1 MWDHVHAARRRF
13 DELEA
18 EMAVPAVATDAVRLQ
33 ALAKQRAEL
42 EDLVAIASEHTQL
55 EDNLR
60 QAHELLESEQ
70 DVALQE
76 MARQEIAALTERLED
91 LTTRAKKAILPKD
104 ANDERDVIIEIRA
117 GTGGDEAG
125 LWAADLFRAYIRH
138 AESNGWRTDVLAVS
152 ENAAGGFKEI
162 IFEVQGAGAFSR
174 FKYESGVH
182 RVQRVPQTEAQG
194 RIHTSTATVA
204 VLPKAQDVDVEL
216 TEADIRM
223 DRFHSG
229 GAGGQN
235 VNKVETGVRLTH
247 EPTGIVVT
255 CTGERSQLKNRMQA
269 MSILRARLYERERQR
284 VQDERSESR
293 RAQVGRGERSE
304 KIRTYNFPENRIS
317 DHRAGITM
325 HNLTAALDGELSEL
339 FAAIA
344 AAAEAKQ
351 LQQQVA

>member
-1 MWDHVHAARRRF
+1 MWDQVHAARRRF

-18 EMAVPAVATDAVRLQ
+18 EMATPAVATDAARLQ
-33 ALAKQRAEL
+33 ALAKKRAEL
-42 EDLVAIASEHTQL
+42 EELVTIASEHIQI

-60 QAHELLESEQ
+60 QARELLESEQ
-70 DVALQE
+70 DAAFQE
-76 MARQEIAALTERLED
+76 MAHQEIAVLTERLEE
-91 LTTRAKKAILPKD
+91 LAARAKKALLPKD

-125 LWAADLFRAYIRH
+125 LWAADLFRAYIRY
-138 AESNGWRTDVLAVS
+138 AESNSWRTDVLAAS

-162 IFEVQGAGAFSR
+162 IFEVQGRGAFSR

-204 VLPKAQDVDVEL
+204 VLPKAKDVDVEL
-216 TEADIRM
+216 NEADIRM

-269 MSILRARLYERERQR
+269 MSILRTRLYERERQR

-293 RAQVGRGERSE
+293 RAQVGTGERSE

-317 DHRAGITM
+317 DHRAGLTM
-325 HNLTAALDGELSEL
+325 HNLTAALDGELGEL
-339 FAAIA
+339 LAAVA